1 MEFNQQNN
9 KILFVV
15 TSFPSVTETFIINQ
29 IADLIDRGFQVTVF
43 AYNKSKI
50 DIQHKIYKDY
60 QLEKCTFFHFK
71 NEKSIIKIV
80 FYWLS
85 FFFEHLFK
93 INYKLVLSCFNPFQF
108 STGVSKI
115 KALYDLPIFMI
126 NQHFDI
132 IHCHFGF
139 NGKKISKLSSLGI
152 IKHSK
157 LVLSFH
163 GSDLTP
169 SRIQEYKTLYKPIF
183 ECFNAYTINTLFLKE
198 IVLKINPKLKNLFIL
213 PVGFKEE
220 YLKSY
225 LNSPK
230 NEQLFPVIFIGRF
243 IELKGP
249 LQAIKIVESL
259 YSKGIKNCCL
269 HMVGD
274 GELKEELH
282 SYVRQNKLEKIVFFH
297 GQMGQEDVFKLLAS
311 SAVFLLPG
319 ITDLESGR
327 AETQGLVIQ
336 EAQYLKVPVVVS
348 DVGGIKYGL
357 LNNSSGFLINST
369 DIPTFVAKIEQLY
382 FDKELRKTV
391 GENGHYFV
399 KENYTSKKLGDQLIK
414 IYAGL

>member
-1 MEFNQQNN
+1 MKFEKQN
-9 KILFVV
+9 KKVLFVV

-29 IADLIDRGFQVTVF
+29 ITDLIDRGFQVTVF
-43 AYNKSKI
+43 AYNKSTI

-60 QLEKCTFFHFK
+60 QLEKFTFFHFK
-71 NEKSIIKIV
+71 NEQSKIKIV
-80 FYWLS
+80 FNWLS

-93 INYKLVLSCFNPFQF
+93 INYKLVISCFNPFQF
-108 STGVSKI
+108 STGVLKI
-115 KALYDLPIFMI
+115 KALYDMPIFLL

-139 NGKKISKLSSLGI
+139 NGKKISNLSSLGI
-152 IKHSK
+152 ITHSK

-169 SRIQEYKTLYKPIF
+169 SKIEEYKTIYKPVF
-183 ECFNAYTINTLFLKE
+183 ECFNALTVNTLFLKE
-198 IVLKINPKLKNLFIL
+198 IVLKINPNLKNLYIL

-220 YLKSY
+220 YLSPY

-230 NEQLFPVIFIGRF
+230 NEELFSLVFIGRF
-243 IELKGP
+243 IKLKGP

-259 YSKGIKNCCL
+259 FLKGIKNCCL

-274 GELKEELH
+274 GELKEELQ
-282 SYVRQNKLEKIVFFH
+282 SYVQQNKLEKVVFFH
-297 GQMGQEDVFKLLAS
+297 GQMGQEEVFKLLAS

-319 ITDLESGR
+319 ITDFESGR

-348 DVGGIKYGL
+348 DVGGVKYGL
-357 LNNSSGFLINST
+357 LNNRSGFLINST

-382 FDKELRKTV
+382 LDKELRMTV

-399 KENYTSKKLGDQLIK
+399 KEIYTSKKLGDQLTK